1 MKMDFHFNSLLLCS
15 FVLFIVNWYTG
26 VMNLPCMMCPVHRKP
41 SLAWRFE
48 SVDLERLSS
57 RLWAPA
63 VSQRQKSTNK
73 TEEKDEGTVEMWT
86 CELKVQL
93 SLLWTC
99 CLIHVF
105 IFSVLPA
112 LSACCLMLQFPPAVR
127 SPNPTQWR
135 LDAAAGPP
143 GTRNHLTTTLTH
155 YTVHIS
161 CTNSRLSVQA
171 IRLHL

>member
-1 MKMDFHFNSLLLCS
+1 M
-15 FVLFIVNWYTG
+15 YY
-26 VMNLPCMMCPVHRKP
+26 MMCPVHRKP

-48 SVDLERLSS
+48 SVDLERFSS

-63 VSQRQKSTNK
+63 VSQKRQKSTNK
-73 TEEKDEGTVEMWT
+73 TEEKDVKGQLK
-86 CELKVQL
+86 CELVDWRC
-93 SLLWTC
+93 SWAYSC
-99 CLIHVF
+99 CWIHVF

-112 LSACCLMLQFPPAVR
+112 LSACCLMLQSPPAVR
-127 SPNPTQWR
+127 SLNPTQWW

-143 GTRNHLTTTLTH
+143 GTRNHLTTALTH

-171 IRLHL
+171 NTPTFIKILNVWLISRMVKDNSKPTSFKEQ